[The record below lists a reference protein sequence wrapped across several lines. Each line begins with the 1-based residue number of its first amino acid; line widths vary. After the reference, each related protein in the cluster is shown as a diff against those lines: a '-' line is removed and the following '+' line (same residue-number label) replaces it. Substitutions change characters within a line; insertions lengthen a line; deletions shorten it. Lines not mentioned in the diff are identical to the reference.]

1 MLPALVYTIAVWL
14 APSIFWHFKRAWFK
28 RMIKRFRYFLSA
40 FNSSI
45 FTLYVIVPLLLTWVV
60 ERKDLSSMGF
70 FLPSFHTILVFTLVP
85 YIVLF
90 ILFLIEYWY
99 KVMLQR
105 QSIDSALPIP
115 KNYLREFLDQVFC
128 VAFPEE
134 VLIRGYLLPHLI
146 ELLNPTIAITIS
158 AMIFGLSPGHLL
170 GGKLKVLRTFV
181 DAVVLGV
188 TFIYAGLFPCI
199 ILHFLGNLFDPRVA
213 RAILLK
219 YSGFSTPGIHSPS

>member
-1 MLPALVYTIAVWL
+1 MLPATVYAIAVWF
-14 APSIFWHFKRAWFK
+14 APSIFWHFKRTWFK
-28 RMIKRFRYFLSA
+28 RMIKRFRYFLPA

-45 FTLYVIVPLLLTWVV
+45 FILYVTVPIILTRVV
-60 ERKDLSSMGF
+60 ESKDLSSMGF
-70 FLPSFHTILVFTLVP
+70 FLPSLHTLLAFTLVP

-90 ILFLIEYWY
+90 ILFLLEYWY
-99 KVMLQR
+99 KVMFKR
-105 QSIDSALPIP
+105 QSIDNVLPIP

-134 VLIRGYLLPHLI
+134 VLIRGYLLSHLTDI
-146 ELLNPTIAITIS
+146 FNPTIAITIS
-158 AMIFGLSPGHLL
+158 AVIFGLGPGHLL

-188 TFIYAGLFPCI
+188 IFIYAGLLPCI
-199 ILHFLGNLFDPRVA
+199 ILHFIGNLLDPRVA

-219 YSGFSTPGIHSPS
+219 YSGFSTSRTPPC